1 MRAFTETG
9 VIAPLAYSSRSV
21 STFLLAGEV
30 KTKFA
35 LSPGLS
41 GHTVFGYEAFLGQTG
56 ANLRGYIADSPGS
69 NFTARAGRIESPGF
83 LFGAGMSGMIS
94 GVQTSVDY
102 RGSVGTGASCS
113 IARAFRARSA
123 SERFTLHQ
131 EQKRLFG
138 AAFCFPTAR

>member
-1 MRAFTETG
+1 M
-9 VIAPLAYSSRSV
+9 IAPLAYSSRSV

-83 LFGAGMSGMIS
+83 LFGAGVSGMIS

-102 RGSVGTGASCS
+102 RGSVGTGGKLQHRASLS
-113 IARAFRARSA
+113 GKIGF
-123 SERFTLHQ
+123 
-131 EQKRLFG
+131 
-138 AAFCFPTAR
+138 